1 MKVFD
6 VCSVISCSVGW
17 VTGRSWLP
25 TMSHLP
31 QALSVSI
38 HVDEDKLNQ
47 SDTYNSPRIS
57 SEKKRKITGEKI
69 LYLGLMIIPSTRSD
83 VYFVYLVY
91 LVSTHYGLL
100 IAIRLSVILSSV
112 IWFPVSLGLQR
123 HLAPQYPLIP
133 RVIWCNPRSLAVCPF
148 TPLDGW
154 NFCSCDVFFLAFK

>member
-1 MKVFD
+1 
-6 VCSVISCSVGW
+6 
-17 VTGRSWLP
+17 
-25 TMSHLP
+25 MSHLP

-57 SEKKRKITGEKI
+57 SEKKKKITGEKI

-112 IWFPVSLGLQR
+112 I
-123 HLAPQYPLIP
+123 
-133 RVIWCNPRSLAVCPF
+133 
-148 TPLDGW
+148 
-154 NFCSCDVFFLAFK
+154 